1 MGRAKKRID
10 HNEALE
16 RLAICTPSP
25 HFAKHVDPII
35 VDFLSDSLT
44 VSQAAWVLGCSRR
57 TTVRRLREAGVAPWH
72 VGFGNGQT
80 VRFQRTTLAQAL
92 QQCLI

>member
-1 MGRAKKRID
+1 MTMGRAKKRID

-44 VSQAAWVLGCSRR
+44 VSQAAWVLG
-57 TTVRRLREAGVAPWH
+57 
-72 VGFGNGQT
+72 
-80 VRFQRTTLAQAL
+80 
-92 QQCLI
+92 